1 MTASSSYSFTDNGS
15 NINNEDDIAE
25 SDTDSVT
32 LEVSEELYPHQDEL
46 YQGASSEVDN

>member
-1 MTASSSYSFTDNGS
+1 MNS
-15 NINNEDDIAE
+15 DDIAE

-46 YQGASSEVDN
+46 YHWGSSEVDN